1 MNYTSE
7 VIWLVM
13 ICELTCVVYQI
24 QAEIFPDVCIP
35 IDQGAF
41 RLGYINQR
49 TNPANADIPT
59 VIRAKI
65 SV

>member
-1 MNYTSE
+1 MNYTSK

-13 ICELTCVVYQI
+13 ICELTYVVFQI
-24 QAEIFPDVCIP
+24 QTEISPDVCIP
-35 IDQGAF
+35 IYQGAF

>member
-1 MNYTSE
+1 MNYTSK

-13 ICELTCVVYQI
+13 ICELTYFVFQI
-24 QAEIFPDVCIP
+24 QTEISPDVCIP
-35 IDQGAF
+35 IYQGAF
-41 RLGYINQR
+41 RRGYINQR
-49 TNPANADIPT
+49 TNPANADIPI

>member
-1 MNYTSE
+1 MNYTSK

-13 ICELTCVVYQI
+13 ICELTYVVFQI
-24 QAEIFPDVCIP
+24 QTEISPDVCIP
-35 IDQGAF
+35 IYQGAF
-41 RLGYINQR
+41 RRGYINQR

>member
-1 MNYTSE
+1 MNYTSK

-13 ICELTCVVYQI
+13 ICELTYVVFQI
-24 QAEIFPDVCIP
+24 QTEISPDVCIP
-35 IDQGAF
+35 IYRGAF
-41 RLGYINQR
+41 RRGYINQR
-49 TNPANADIPT
+49 TNPANADIPI